1 MANKNINPVQ
11 INETGTT
18 EEMVTVSFTFPKRL
32 LGVSNCQNYF
42 QLPFSVQGTMAG
54 HTTNGSVTPA
64 ILAKGRVT
72 VPTSTGRASWAKK
85 NGKQVAEAVDYTKFA

>member
-11 INETGTT
+11 INETATN

-85 NGKQVAEAVDYTKFA
+85 NGKPEAEAVDYTKYA

>member
-11 INETGTT
+11 INETATN

-32 LGVSNCQNYF
+32 LGVSGCQNYF

-54 HTTNGSVTPA
+54 HTTNGSVTTA

-72 VPTSTGRASWAKK
+72 VPTSMGRASWAKK

>member
-11 INETGTT
+11 INETATN

-32 LGVSNCQNYF
+32 LGVSGCQNYF
-42 QLPFSVQGTMAG
+42 QLPYSVDGTMAG

-85 NGKQVAEAVDYTKFA
+85 NGKQEAKSIDYTNFA

>member
-11 INETGTT
+11 INETATT

-32 LGVSNCQNYF
+32 LGVSGCENYF

-72 VPTSTGRASWAKK
+72 VPTSTGRAAWSKK

>member
-1 MANKNINPVQ
+1 MPSKNINPVQ
-11 INETGTT
+11 ITQPATT

-32 LGVSNCQNYF
+32 LGVSGCQNYF
-42 QLPFSVQGTMAG
+42 QLPYSVDGTMAG

-72 VPTSTGRASWAKK
+72 VPTSTGRAAWAKK
-85 NGKQVAEAVDYTKFA
+85 NGRKEAKAIDYTNFA

>member
-11 INETGTT
+11 INETATT

-42 QLPFSVQGTMAG
+42 QLPYSVDGTMAG

-85 NGKQVAEAVDYTKFA
+85 NGKQEAKSIDYTKFA